1 MHFHNSFVFLIFV
14 GQMLLRIKDD
24 VESVLQYQLDFYLEF
39 SCVMYEFDF
48 FIYGICRDFPNF
60 SSLFGVFR
68 NWWVFHNHLVKRNL
82 RISEVLLSSLFHHST
97 TSTEFIY
104 LFVGNFPFVTLK
116 FISIKFEICN
126 LKSSSRSSSS
136 RSISSSGK
144 SSRSRRSSFISINI
158 DYSWFT

>member
-82 RISEVLLSSLFHHST
+82 RISEVLLSSLLFPSQHH
-97 TSTEFIY
+97 FY
-104 LFVGNFPFVTLK
+104 GVHLPLCWKFPLWRNFQMILK
-116 FISIKFEICN
+116 VY
-126 LKSSSRSSSS
+126 
-136 RSISSSGK
+136 G
-144 SSRSRRSSFISINI
+144 NI
-158 DYSWFT
+158 DE

>member
-39 SCVMYEFDF
+39 PCVIYEFDF
-48 FIYGICRDFPNF
+48 FICGICRDFPNF

-82 RISEVLLSSLFHHST
+82 RTLEVLLSSLLFPSQHH
-97 TSTEFIY
+97 FY
-104 LFVGNFPFVTLK
+104 GVHLPLCRKFPLWRNFQMILK
-116 FISIKFEICN
+116 VY
-126 LKSSSRSSSS
+126 
-136 RSISSSGK
+136 G
-144 SSRSRRSSFISINI
+144 NI
-158 DYSWFT
+158 DE

>member
-48 FIYGICRDFPNF
+48 FICGICRDFPNF

-68 NWWVFHNHLVKRNL
+68 NWWVFHNHSVKRNL
-82 RISEVLLSSLFHHST
+82 RTLEVLLSSLFHHNT

-104 LFVGNFPFVTLK
+104 LFVGNFLFVTLK
-116 FISIKFEICN
+116 FIYQLNSKYVI
-126 LKSSSRSSSS
+126 SRVVVVGVGGVVVGVLVVVVRVVGVGGVVLS
-136 RSISSSGK
+136 R
-144 SSRSRRSSFISINI
+144 
-158 DYSWFT
+158 

>member
-1 MHFHNSFVFLIFV
+1 MCISIIHSFFLIFV

-48 FIYGICRDFPNF
+48 FICGIHRDFPNF

-82 RISEVLLSSLFHHST
+82 RISEVLLSFLFHHNT

-104 LFVGNFPFVTLK
+104 LFVGNFLYGGIFQMILK
-116 FISIKFEICN
+116 VY
-126 LKSSSRSSSS
+126 
-136 RSISSSGK
+136 G
-144 SSRSRRSSFISINI
+144 NI
-158 DYSWFT
+158 DE